1 MLRNI
6 LILSVSVF
14 SLQTISYAADADNL
28 MSDPASAAIKQSVMV
43 INENEDVQDAVQ
55 SAVSS
60 STTAA
65 ISDAV
70 DDLAE
75 TVKTKKTI
83 GQKIKSFFANLFI
96 CLRATG
102 DVAKEVAGNVKD
114 IAKDVDDLKKTFG
127 K

>member
-43 INENEDVQDAVQ
+43 INEDVQDAVQ